1 MAITMGDANGVGPE
15 ILLRRSAVGQLG
27 DDVVVYGDAAV
38 LEAGKALLGLDVQI
52 NAIVAPAQA
61 MAGVLNVV
69 DAGALAAH
77 DLQPG
82 QLSAASGAAACGYV
96 RQATLAALA
105 GEVAGLVTL
114 PLNKEATRRSNPDFI
129 GHTEFIANL
138 CGTRNY
144 TMTLA
149 AEDIAV
155 AHVSAHVSLAEAIRR
170 VTEERVRT
178 VIALIDRAMR
188 RLVARPRIAVCGLN
202 PHAGESGMF
211 GSEDQS
217 VIAPAIEAERQAG
230 IDVSG
235 PYPADTVFYQA
246 IRRKRFDAIVCM
258 YHDQGHAPMKLIGFE
273 SAVNVTVGLPIVRT
287 SVDHGTAFDIA
298 WQGKAFT
305 ESLQAALG
313 YAWKLY
319 PIEAS
324 AAC

>member
-52 NAIVAPAQA
+52 NAIAAPAQA

-69 DAGALAAH
+69 DAGALAAQ

-82 QLSAASGAAACGYV
+82 QLSGASGAAACGYV

-105 GEVAGLVTL
+105 SEVAGLVTL

-178 VIALIDRAMR
+178 VIALIDQAMR

-211 GSEDQS
+211 GSEDEHI
-217 VIAPAIEAERQAG
+217 IAPAVEAQRQAG

-305 ESLQAALG
+305 ESLQAALS
-313 YAWKLY
+313 YAWKLH